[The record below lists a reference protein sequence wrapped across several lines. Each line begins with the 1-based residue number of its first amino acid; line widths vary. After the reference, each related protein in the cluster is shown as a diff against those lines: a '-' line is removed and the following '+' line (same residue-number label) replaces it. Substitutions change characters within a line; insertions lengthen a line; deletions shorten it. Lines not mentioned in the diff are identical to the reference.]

1 MWPRNNDARGG
12 EQSVEPSDLS
22 QPKPKKPK
30 VARLPNKIAA
40 AWGRV
45 VDARRPTAFA
55 PRLQRKDPETDNAA
69 KPLPLPLNPRY
80 LKLNTA

>member
-1 MWPRNNDARGG
+1 LSRIDDAHGG
-12 EQSVEPSDLS
+12 ERTVEPSDLS
-22 QPKPKKPK
+22 RPNPKKPK
-30 VARLPNKIAA
+30 VARIPNKIAA

-55 PRLQRKDPETDNAA
+55 PRLQRKDPGTDNAA